1 MTAVSTR
8 RAAAGAPVV
17 ALVCVGIFM
26 TTLDASIVN
35 IGLPSIARAFNAP
48 LTGTLEWIVIG
59 YLVVIG
65 ALLLTFGRLSDMI
78 GRSPIWIAGLVVFT
92 AGSAVCG
99 AAPSLGLLIAAR
111 APQGV
116 GSALILST
124 STAILSN
131 AVPPTQRGHALGW
144 GATSI
149 ALGASAGPTIGG
161 FLTTLGT
168 WRWIFYVNVPVGIV
182 AIVATLWLIPP
193 TIVRSDQQFDLRGAL
208 LLAIALAALTLGL
221 SFGQEWG
228 WTSARV
234 LGTLA
239 VGVASLIAGAVTEKR
254 TPHPIIDLRLFRNRV
269 FASAVGS
276 LLCSMLAL
284 FAIGFLFPFYFEQ
297 LRGFP
302 SERTGLLLTPWPLAM
317 VVVSPVA
324 GALSDRFGSRLLA
337 PLAMT
342 ITTAAL
348 LLLTQLDAT
357 SPMSEIWWRLALAG
371 AGLGLFQSPNA
382 RSLMGA
388 APQSQ
393 QGMASGVFATTRITG
408 QALSVA
414 IAGAVFATLGGAAA
428 GSALSLGA
436 PSFAGRAALEGEF
449 LRAFHA
455 ALATCAGFA
464 AVGALAALVRGRD
477 RPQSVNASPVTPLS
491 RNAPAVSTGLETT

>member
-1 MTAVSTR
+1 VTTVSAKRTAT
-8 RAAAGAPVV
+8 GAPVV

-35 IGLPSIARAFNAP
+35 IGLPSIARAFNTP

-78 GRSPIWIAGLVVFT
+78 GRSPIWISGLIVFT
-92 AGSAVCG
+92 AGSAICG
-99 AAPSLGLLIAAR
+99 AAPSLDLLIAAR
-111 APQGV
+111 GLQGV

-131 AVPPTQRGHALGW
+131 AVPPTSRGHALGW

-149 ALGASAGPTIGG
+149 ALGASTGPTIGG
-161 FLTTLGT
+161 LLTTLGT
-168 WRWIFYVNVPVGIV
+168 WRWIFYVNIPIGIV
-182 AIVATLWLIPP
+182 AILLTLWLIPP
-193 TIVRSDQQFDLRGAL
+193 TLVRSAQKFDLRGAL

-228 WTSARV
+228 WTSTRV
-234 LGTLA
+234 LAILA
-239 VGVASLIAGAVTEKR
+239 LGVGSLAAGALVEER
-254 TPHPIIDLRLFRNRV
+254 AAHPIIDLRLFHNRV
-269 FASAVGS
+269 FASAVAS

-284 FAIGFLFPFYFEQ
+284 FAIGFLFPFYFEE

-317 VVVSPVA
+317 VVVSPIA
-324 GALSDRFGSRLLA
+324 GALSDRFGSRVLA
-337 PLAMT
+337 PLAMA

-357 SPMSEIWWRLALAG
+357 SPMSEVWWRLALAG

-388 APQSQ
+388 APPSQ

-414 IAGAVFATLGGAAA
+414 VAGAVFATLGGAAA
-428 GSALSLGA
+428 GSALA
-436 PSFAGRAALEGEF
+436 HTAAGDPARSATEAVF
-449 LRAFHA
+449 LRGFHA

-477 RPQSVNASPVTPLS
+477 QPQPVSASPVAPLPQNTTP
-491 RNAPAVSTGLETT
+491 VSNGLEAT